1 MNLFGNWGEICVR
14 NSTTTNICNF
24 WMITVWTNKGTQLH
38 LSHSFCNPL
47 CKSCCM
53 NAKRKEMMPKLC
65 AYIHF
70 FLQKAQCAIVC
81 SCFTLSLCFRILQ
94 NNLQEQQYLNK
105 AEGFYNE
112 FPENQVL
119 RSISIVPKPKLLNF
133 KGRPGEFSWDDK
145 TAGAQLLLF
154 ELTQVFTL
162 CAKLFYNTL
171 FSGWEIQ
178 KQCPG
183 FFSKFS
189 FPVTL
194 FYFISLISQLENVFL
209 FVFRIL
215 PSTLCFLVF

>member
-1 MNLFGNWGEICVR
+1 
-14 NSTTTNICNF
+14 
-24 WMITVWTNKGTQLH
+24 
-38 LSHSFCNPL
+38 
-47 CKSCCM
+47 
-53 NAKRKEMMPKLC
+53 MMSKLC

-119 RSISIVPKPKLLNF
+119 RSISIVPKPELLTF

-171 FSGWEIQ
+171 FFRMRNTEAMSRFFLKI
-178 KQCPG
+178 
-183 FFSKFS
+183 FFSSHTILLLFIDQSTSDCFLICFS
-189 FPVTL
+189 NNTKH
-194 FYFISLISQLENVFL
+194 
-209 FVFRIL
+209 FVFSR
-215 PSTLCFLVF
+215 FLAARAALYLHI

>member
-1 MNLFGNWGEICVR
+1 MNLFGNWGDICVR

-162 CAKLFYNTL
+162 C
-171 FSGWEIQ
+171 
-178 KQCPG
+178 
-183 FFSKFS
+183 
-189 FPVTL
+189 
-194 FYFISLISQLENVFL
+194 EN
-209 FVFRIL
+209 FVI
-215 PSTLCFLVF
+215 

>member
-1 MNLFGNWGEICVR
+1 
-14 NSTTTNICNF
+14 
-24 WMITVWTNKGTQLH
+24 MITVWTNKGTQLH

-171 FSGWEIQ
+171 FFRMRNTEAMSRF
-178 KQCPG
+178 

-189 FPVTL
+189 FPVGL
-194 FYFISLISQLENVFL
+194 F
-209 FVFRIL
+209 
-215 PSTLCFLVF
+215 